1 MIIDNL
7 RNASLC
13 FGFHKNF
20 RVAFEYLLR
29 TDFTHVENGKYPL
42 DGENVFAIVNRYET
56 KSEDELKWEGHRKYI
71 DIQFVASGDEQIGIV
86 EIGKMSTATEY
97 DETKD
102 VQFFSGEGEF
112 FALGEKTF
120 AIIFPHEVHKPGITA
135 EGNSAVLKV
144 VIKVRVI

>member
-1 MIIDNL
+1 MVIDDL

-13 FGFHKNF
+13 FGMHKNF
-20 RVAFEYLLR
+20 RTAFDYLLR
-29 TDFTHVENGKYPL
+29 TDFTHVANGKYPL
-42 DGENVFAIVNRYET
+42 DGENVFAIVNRYEPQ
-56 KSEDELKWEGHRKYI
+56 SAEELKWEGHRKYI

-102 VQFFSGEGEF
+102 VQFFSGDGEF
-112 FALGEKTF
+112 FALGEKMF
-120 AIIFPHEVHKPGITA
+120 AIIFPNEVHKPGIA
-135 EGNSAVLKV
+135 VDGNSRILKV

>member
-1 MIIDNL
+1 MVIDDL

-13 FGFHKNF
+13 FGMHKNF
-20 RVAFEYLLR
+20 RTAFDYLLR
-29 TDFTHVENGKYPL
+29 TDFTHVANGKYPL

-56 KSEDELKWEGHRKYI
+56 QSAEELKWEAHRKYI

-86 EIGKMSTATEY
+86 EIGKMTTATEY

-112 FALGEKTF
+112 FALGEKMF
-120 AIIFPHEVHKPGITA
+120 AIIFPHEVHKPGIAVDGT
-135 EGNSAVLKV
+135 SQVLKV
-144 VIKVRVI
+144 VIKVRV